1 MKHVKFHK
9 LNMEFLQKSNF
20 PDFPTVS
27 LPVVQF
33 GDTVV
38 TGPIPVAQHLARLTG
53 FGGKGNLEMIAA
65 DDIFAFVESFYE
77 SEFINN
83 ATLIQGVSFA
93 LDLVDLDTLNV
104 IRTSCPIFPG
114 LLVIWYKRLGR

>member
-1 MKHVKFHK
+1 M
-9 LNMEFLQKSNF
+9 
-20 PDFPTVS
+20 
-27 LPVVQF
+27 
-33 GDTVV
+33 

-93 LDLVDLDTLNV
+93 LDWVDLDTLNV

>member
-93 LDLVDLDTLNV
+93 LDWVDLDTLDVNSDFL
-104 IRTSCPIFPG
+104 TNFSWTPG
-114 LLVIWYKRLGR
+114 NLL